1 MLQKIYINILTSLR
15 IPLGLLFIYFTL
27 IEYNIGYLLLI
38 FILTALS
45 DYFDGK
51 LAKKYHLDTY
61 NGAKFDVICD
71 FIFIVLSTFA
81 VTMINLIPFWFIFVI
96 ILKIVEFFTTSPSNN
111 FYYEKL
117 GHTVA
122 LMFYAYPIVAV
133 LIHDGMVNAVLA
145 VFITVCA
152 LVSSLSR
159 IKQVIN

>member
-1 MLQKIYINILTSLR
+1 MQKGYINILTSLR
-15 IPLGLLFIYFTL
+15 ILFGVLFLYFTL
-27 IEYNIGYLLLI
+27 IDYNIGYLLFI
-38 FILTALS
+38 FILTAFS

-61 NGAKFDVICD
+61 DGAKFDVICD

-96 ILKIVEFFTTSPSNN
+96 ILKMMEFFTTSPSNN

-117 GHTVA
+117 GHIVA

-133 LIHDGMVNAVLA
+133 LVHVEMVNTVLA

-152 LVSSLSR
+152 LISSISR
-159 IKQVIN
+159 IKQVIS